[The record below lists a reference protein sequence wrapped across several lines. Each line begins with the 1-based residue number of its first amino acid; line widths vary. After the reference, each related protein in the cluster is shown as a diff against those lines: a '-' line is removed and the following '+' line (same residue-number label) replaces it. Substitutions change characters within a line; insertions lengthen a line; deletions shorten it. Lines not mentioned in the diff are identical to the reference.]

1 MKPACKSLQIYLV
14 KIVTGLLKILFRFT
28 VLLIVTNMFSLF
40 TLNDD
45 IHSLL
50 LDLIKLVATA
60 VIKCID
66 KQLVDFL
73 PGGKFHD
80 VSNENDVRRT
90 NLLIQQTLH
99 VSIILMTLTAAKKED
114 RVHQC
119 IIIPR
124 YSC

>member
-1 MKPACKSLQIYLV
+1 M
-14 KIVTGLLKILFRFT
+14 
-28 VLLIVTNMFSLF
+28 TNMFSLF
-40 TLNDD
+40 TLNEET
-45 IHSLL
+45 HLL
-50 LDLIKLVATA
+50 LFDLIKLVATA
-60 VIKCID
+60 MIKCID

-90 NLLIQQTLH
+90 KFAHTTNLH
-99 VSIILMTLTAAKKED
+99 VNIILVTLTAAKKED

-119 IIIPR
+119 IITPR